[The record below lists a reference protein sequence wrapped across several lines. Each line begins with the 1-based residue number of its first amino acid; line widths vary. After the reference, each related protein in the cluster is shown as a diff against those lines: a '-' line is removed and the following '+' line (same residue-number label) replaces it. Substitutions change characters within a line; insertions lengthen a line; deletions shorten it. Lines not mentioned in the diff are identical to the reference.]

1 MKNQDNKPAAGA
13 KKPAAKT
20 KTNPAYEV
28 AKQHGVK
35 KVFENTKGEYFL
47 REDYAL
53 LSESGNPKLLKTH
66 DFSAENIAGDKAEVA
81 EEIAEPAADE
91 QVQTGDT
98 ADTETG
104 KQA

>member
-1 MKNQDNKPAAGA
+1 MKNQDNKPAAGTT
-13 KKPAAKT
+13 KPAAKT
-20 KTNPAYEV
+20 KENPAFEV

-66 DFSAENIAGDKAEVA
+66 DFSAENING
-81 EEIAEPAADE
+81 EIAEPTTDK
-91 QVQTGDT
+91 VQTGDT